1 MKRKLSDVIRD
12 YREYINCIQIPTK
25 NHGINILG
33 MGVSELKESLIKDG
47 LRGLVLTTLNVNAAQ
62 EILKTGE
69 IDLLVYDV
77 SGGDDSRIRDSIE
90 EQRTAGRNIYVAKTL
105 GWVPRLNKK
114 DVYEYLGRT

>member
-33 MGVSELKESLIKDG
+33 IGVSELKESLIKDG
-47 LRGLVLTTLNVNAAQ
+47 FRGLVLTTLNVNVAQ
-62 EILKTGE
+62 EILKTGK

-77 SGGDDSRIRDSIE
+77 SGGDDSRIRDSLE
-90 EQRTAGRNIYVAKTL
+90 EQKTVGRNIYVAKTL
-105 GWVPRLNKK
+105 GCVPRLNKRE
-114 DVYEYLGRT
+114 VYEFLTD